1 MYVYYYME
9 NLTTAFQRERKRSI
23 YYDNI
28 HAGAIVTERN
38 RAENAEEA
46 VWEQVFR
53 LGEQV
58 FRLEVVLFVF
68 MTLVFLFIVCRNN
81 GRRARFKS

>member
-1 MYVYYYME
+1 ME

-68 MTLVFLFIVCRNN
+68 MVCRVPDHPIHVES
-81 GRRARFKS
+81 AS